1 MEDKHHGNLKQY
13 VNDIIGME
21 RDIANAIEG
30 QLSDERLGEHPE
42 LRQLLEEAALQ
53 SEVRIRQFKEL
64 SEREGGTFGEAIK
77 EGLMAV
83 TGSLAGLYGKLRE
96 HPVSRMLRDDIV
108 ALDMAAT
115 GYGMLL
121 TLGLSIGHTE
131 TAALAEQ
138 GLKSCAPMVVR
149 LTGHLPLV
157 VASEVAKDAPLA
169 NPAAP
174 QLACEVIRDTWRSC
188 NQG

>member
-108 ALDMAAT
+108 ALDMRST

-121 TLGLSIGHTE
+121 TLGISIGHTE
-131 TAALAEQ
+131 SSALAEQ
-138 GLKSCAPMVVR
+138 GLKSCAPMVVW